1 MPYSPP
7 GRPLLEP
14 GWKWCCD
21 SPEDWRVRVELGEKQ
36 VVVTF
41 YTYCGYILECYTRH
55 TDTYSRGEYVARSS
69 EEIIAEG
76 PGGYTT

>member
-1 MPYSPP
+1 M
-7 GRPLLEP
+7 
-14 GWKWCCD
+14 
-21 SPEDWRVRVELGEKQ
+21 ELGEKQ